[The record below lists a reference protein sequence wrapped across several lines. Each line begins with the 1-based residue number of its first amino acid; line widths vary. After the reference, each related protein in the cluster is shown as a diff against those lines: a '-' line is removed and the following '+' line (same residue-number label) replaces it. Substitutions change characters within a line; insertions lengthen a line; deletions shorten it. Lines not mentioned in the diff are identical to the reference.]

1 MTARARGPELY
12 ARELE
17 RALSRIRERPVVL
30 SPRDWELVLDWHA
43 REIPLGVI
51 LESLEEAGARAR
63 KRGSAGPRSL
73 SYLASAVEEA
83 WHLIRSGRLDPLDGA
98 SAGRPPVAEVRGAW
112 TRACDSAGVGT
123 PLARLIRDLLA
134 RLEQGEAPRAI
145 ENELERSIV
154 DRAPTALVER
164 IRGEVD
170 SDLAPYRSRI
180 PPDRLDATARR
191 ALVTRLR
198 RSLGLPRLPIPG

>member
-30 SPRDWELVLDWHA
+30 SPRDWEMVLDWHA

-51 LESLEEAGARAR
+51 LETLEEAGARAR

-83 WHLIRSGRLDPLDGA
+83 WNLIPVSIEEMSLARTVRNGERCSLEARLRSQDDQGFVWDA
-98 SAGRPPVAEVRGAW
+98 
-112 TRACDSAGVGT
+112 RAADDSGT
-123 PLARLIRDLLA
+123 PIMQILSMRMNRFD
-134 RLEQGEAPRAI
+134 P
-145 ENELERSIV
+145 
-154 DRAPTALVER
+154 
-164 IRGEVD
+164 
-170 SDLAPYRSRI
+170 
-180 PPDRLDATARR
+180 
-191 ALVTRLR
+191 
-198 RSLGLPRLPIPG
+198 